1 MTALRLAGGL
11 AALGADAQRI
21 LRSAGWA
28 GVLGVALMVFA
39 LAFDISGN
47 RPLADETD
55 TLERQTRSLLRQ
67 QRRTVPPPPTERER
81 LDAYYAAFPAGDG
94 LADLLVRI
102 HGYALARGL
111 TADKA
116 DYRSTPLAGT
126 PLEQVALELPL
137 HGRYAALRLWL
148 GDLLAELP
156 EVAIDGLLLKR
167 ADIGAEELDAR
178 VRLVIFLRGRS

>member
-1 MTALRLAGGL
+1 MTVLRLAGGL
-11 AALGADAQRI
+11 ASLRADAQRI

-39 LAFDISGN
+39 LAFDASGN

-55 TLERQTRSLLRQ
+55 TLDRQTRSLLRQ
-67 QRRTVPPPPTERER
+67 QRHTAPPPPTERER
-81 LDAYYAAFPAGDG
+81 LDAYYAAFPAADG
-94 LADLLVRI
+94 LPDLLVRI

-116 DYRSTPLAGT
+116 DYRSTPVAGT

-137 HGRYAALRLWL
+137 HGRYAELRLWL

-156 EVAIDGLLLKR
+156 GVAVDGLLLKR
-167 ADIGAEELDAR
+167 ANIGAEELDAR